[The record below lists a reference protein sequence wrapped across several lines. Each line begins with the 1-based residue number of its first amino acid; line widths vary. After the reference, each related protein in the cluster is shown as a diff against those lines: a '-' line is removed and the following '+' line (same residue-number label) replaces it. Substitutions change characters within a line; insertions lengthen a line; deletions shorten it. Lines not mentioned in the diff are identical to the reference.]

1 MGLQTSAI
9 DVSTQQGRQLMAGV
23 EAGDPIA
30 LQRLFNRYWGRIY
43 TYLYGTIGN
52 REDAMD
58 VTQEVLIRVYEKAHL
73 YDGSYPLTPWIY
85 RVAGNLCTDHFRKK
99 NFRLHANSVE
109 FDDSYESSRRTL
121 TTPEDETIH
130 RETLARVK
138 QVLDTLPRR
147 QRRVLEMRLLKELRL
162 REIAEAE
169 GISVGTVKSTLH
181 TALNRL
187 RDSLAH

>member
-1 MGLQTSAI
+1 
-9 DVSTQQGRQLMAGV
+9 MAGV

-30 LQRLFNRYWGRIY
+30 LQSLFNRYWGRIY
-43 TYLYGTIGN
+43 TFLYGTIGN

-85 RVAGNLCTDHFRKK
+85 RVAGNLCTDHFRRK

-109 FDDSYESSRRTL
+109 FDDSFEASQHTL

-130 RETLARVK
+130 KETIERVK
-138 QVLDTLPRR
+138 IVLQKLPRR

-162 REIAEAE
+162 REIAELE

-181 TALNRL
+181 TALHRL
-187 RDSLAH
+187 RESLT